1 MMHNNTVMK
10 QKRHSSSE
18 RSEPHTRS
26 LTLMSLIGSTN
37 TCRRSWCEIKI
48 EIIFRREGR
57 VKEGGRD
64 WAGARN
70 LYFCCFVHFIFQS
83 NMILREIYLKKKSTP
98 ILTLS
103 RAALKLFKALS
114 RRLLGSPLNW
124 TCHSLHDLLLDFHQ
138 VV

>member
-1 MMHNNTVMK
+1 MLRFSNVNFYRYAENVLSTALFINSMMQNNTVMK

-26 LTLMSLIGSTN
+26 LTLMSLTGSTN

-64 WAGARN
+64 WAGAKN
-70 LYFCCFVHFIFQS
+70 LNFCCFVHFIFQS
-83 NMILREIYLKKKSTP
+83 NMLLREIYLKKKVLP
-98 ILTLS
+98 
-103 RAALKLFKALS
+103 F
-114 RRLLGSPLNW
+114 SP
-124 TCHSLHDLLLDFHQ
+124 
-138 VV
+138 